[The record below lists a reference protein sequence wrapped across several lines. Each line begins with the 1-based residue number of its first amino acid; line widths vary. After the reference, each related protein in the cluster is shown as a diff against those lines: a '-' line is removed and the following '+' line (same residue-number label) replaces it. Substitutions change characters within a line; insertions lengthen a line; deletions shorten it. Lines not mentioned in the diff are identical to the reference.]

1 MLIDEA
7 ARHAL
12 HSRLDEVLGPDEAVC
27 LMAHLPPVGWAD
39 VATKQDLVLLK
50 QDIALLHKELEGLEE
65 RLTDKLTAYFEKEI
79 RRAITVQTLV
89 QMGTL
94 LGVVALVKYG

>member
-7 ARHAL
+7 SRHAL
-12 HSRLDEVLGPDEAVC
+12 HNRLDEVLGPDEAVC

-39 VATKQDLVLLK
+39 VATKQDL
-50 QDIALLHKELEGLEE
+50 EGLEE
-65 RLTDKLTAYFEKEI
+65 RLTHKLTAYFEKEI

-89 QMGTL
+89 QVGTI